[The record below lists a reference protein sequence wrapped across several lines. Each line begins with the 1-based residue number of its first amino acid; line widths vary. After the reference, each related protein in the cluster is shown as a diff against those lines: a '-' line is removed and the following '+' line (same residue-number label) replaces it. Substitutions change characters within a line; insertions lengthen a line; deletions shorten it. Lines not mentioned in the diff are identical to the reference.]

1 MEPQSSKIKSAQLS
15 KLWNKH
21 LEKWELSGL
30 SQNEYCRRND
40 LRPNQFTYWKCKL
53 KKQTQ
58 TRIVPVPMP
67 LTCASPGLKLNI
79 GLDLQIEIP
88 DDFSQVT
95 LERVLT
101 TLKIVS

>member
-1 MEPQSSKIKSAQLS
+1 MQSWG

>member
-1 MEPQSSKIKSAQLS
+1 MEAQSNEIKTAPLS
-15 KLWNKH
+15 KLWTKH

-40 LRPNQFTYWKCKL
+40 LRPNQFTYWKSKL
-53 KKQTQ
+53 KKQAQ
-58 TRIVPVPMP
+58 TRIIPVPMP
-67 LTCASPGLKLNI
+67 LTCSSPGLKLNI

-88 DDFSQVT
+88 DDFSQAT